1 MNNVDKKIYNAPT
14 VKDSI
19 KLASETPKEEA
30 ELMLL
35 QEALQDED
43 YRKWK
48 KRNPGGSFKDY
59 LEDFKP
65 KRIKLSNGGSVEE
78 YADLIDAYEKAFSCD
93 TTSAFGGIIAVNQT
107 LDEDTARKI
116 VEVFTEVIIVPE
128 ITEGAKKIL
137 QEKNPI

>member
-14 VKDSI
+14 IKDSI

-48 KRNPGGSFKDY
+48 KKNPGGSFKDY
-59 LEDFKP
+59 LEDLKP

-78 YADLIDAYEKAFSCD
+78 YADLIDAYEK
-93 TTSAFGGIIAVNQT
+93 GIDVMKNET
-107 LDEDTARKI
+107 L
-116 VEVFTEVIIVPE
+116 TEYIKRIK
-128 ITEGAKKIL
+128 AS
-137 QEKNPI
+137 EKD

>member
-1 MNNVDKKIYNAPT
+1 MNNVDKKIYNAPS

-43 YRKWK
+43 FKKWK
-48 KRNPGGSFKDY
+48 KRNPCGSFKDY

-78 YADLIDAYEKAFSCD
+78 YADLIDAYEK
-93 TTSAFGGIIAVNQT
+93 GIDVMKNET
-107 LDEDTARKI
+107 L
-116 VEVFTEVIIVPE
+116 TEYIKRIK
-128 ITEGAKKIL
+128 AS
-137 QEKNPI
+137 EKD

>member
-1 MNNVDKKIYNAPT
+1 MKNNNVDKVIYNAPS
-14 VKDSI
+14 VKESI
-19 KLASETPKEEA
+19 KLASETPQEET

-59 LEDFKP
+59 LDDFKP

-78 YADLIDAYEKAFSCD
+78 YADLIDAYEK
-93 TTSAFGGIIAVNQT
+93 GIDVMNNET
-107 LDEDTARKI
+107 LSQYIKRIKAS
-116 VEVFTEVIIVPE
+116 
-128 ITEGAKKIL
+128 
-137 QEKNPI
+137 EKD

>member
-14 VKDSI
+14 IKDSI

-48 KRNPGGSFKDY
+48 KKNPGGSFKDY

-65 KRIKLSNGGSVEE
+65 KRIKLSNGGSVEK
-78 YADLIDAYEKAFSCD
+78 YGDLIDAYEK
-93 TTSAFGGIIAVNQT
+93 GIDVMKNET
-107 LDEDTARKI
+107 L
-116 VEVFTEVIIVPE
+116 TEYIKRIK
-128 ITEGAKKIL
+128 AS
-137 QEKNPI
+137 EKD

>member
-43 YRKWK
+43 FKKWK

-65 KRIKLSNGGSVEE
+65 KRIKLFNGGSVEE
-78 YADLIDAYEKAFSCD
+78 YADLIDAYEK
-93 TTSAFGGIIAVNQT
+93 GIDVMKNET
-107 LDEDTARKI
+107 L
-116 VEVFTEVIIVPE
+116 TEYIKRIK
-128 ITEGAKKIL
+128 AS
-137 QEKNPI
+137 EKD

>member
-48 KRNPGGSFKDY
+48 KKNPGGSFKDY

-65 KRIKLSNGGSVEE
+65 KRIKLSNGGSVEK
-78 YADLIDAYEKAFSCD
+78 YGDLIDAYEK
-93 TTSAFGGIIAVNQT
+93 GIDVMKNET
-107 LDEDTARKI
+107 L
-116 VEVFTEVIIVPE
+116 TEYIKRIK
-128 ITEGAKKIL
+128 AS
-137 QEKNPI
+137 EKD

>member
-48 KRNPGGSFKDY
+48 KKNPGGSFKDY

-65 KRIKLSNGGSVEE
+65 KRIRLSNGGSVEK
-78 YADLIDAYEKAFSCD
+78 YADLIDAYEK
-93 TTSAFGGIIAVNQT
+93 GIDVMKNET
-107 LDEDTARKI
+107 L
-116 VEVFTEVIIVPE
+116 TEYIKRIK
-128 ITEGAKKIL
+128 AS
-137 QEKNPI
+137 EKD